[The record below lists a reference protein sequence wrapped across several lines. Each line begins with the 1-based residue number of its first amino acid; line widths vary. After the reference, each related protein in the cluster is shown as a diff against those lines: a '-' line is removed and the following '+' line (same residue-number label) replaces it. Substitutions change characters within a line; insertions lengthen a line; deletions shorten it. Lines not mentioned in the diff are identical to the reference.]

1 LVNQLTQKLRIA
13 RFLASRDPDAFAELV
28 AESQSRVRTF
38 LVRLCRDYDLANDL
52 AQETFLTAYQK
63 LATFKGSG
71 SFEGWLCK
79 IAYNRF
85 LQHQRDDKRQQ
96 EILEQYGQALAVEA
110 DRYES
115 TSAIQLELERALSL
129 LNHGE
134 AAAITLCHSFGFS
147 HQEVAGILDAPLGTV
162 KSQIKRGKEKIQ
174 QAMSTV
180 GEESRHR
187 TGEGRLQST
196 GQSTAEGMQKSTDKS
211 TGESARNNTDQK
223 AVL

>member
-1 LVNQLTQKLRIA
+1 LVNQLTQKVRIA
-13 RFLASRDPDAFAELV
+13 RLTRSRDLDAFAELV

-38 LVRLCRDYDLANDL
+38 LIRLCRDYDLANDL

-85 LQHQRDDKRQQ
+85 LQHRRDDKRKQ
-96 EILEQYGQALAVEA
+96 EILQQYGQTLAVESN
-110 DRYES
+110 RYES
-115 TSAIQLELERALSL
+115 VSDIQLELERALSL

-147 HQEVAGILDAPLGTV
+147 HRQVAGILEVPLGTV
-162 KSQIKRGKEKIQ
+162 KSQIKRGKEKIKET
-174 QAMSTV
+174 MSAA
-180 GEESRHR
+180 GEQSRSCHGENAGEK
-187 TGEGRLQST
+187 TGGST
-196 GQSTAEGMQKSTDKS
+196 GQGTRK
-211 TGESARNNTDQK
+211 NTERK
-223 AVL
+223 VIL